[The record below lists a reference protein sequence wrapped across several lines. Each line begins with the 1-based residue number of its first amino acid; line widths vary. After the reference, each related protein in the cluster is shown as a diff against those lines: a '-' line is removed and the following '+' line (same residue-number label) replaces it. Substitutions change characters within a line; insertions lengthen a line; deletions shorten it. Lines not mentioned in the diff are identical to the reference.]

1 VAYYH
6 TISDA
11 HIYADQLPHVQD
23 MLGREERRL
32 PTVTLTEAGRRVR
45 DIHEFRAEHFEVADY
60 HPHPAIGGIPV
71 SP

>member
-11 HIYADQLPHVQD
+11 HIYADQLDHVRL
-23 MLGREERRL
+23 MLSREERRL
-32 PTVTLTEAGRRVR
+32 PSVR
-45 DIHEFRAEHFEVADY
+45 LSAEGQQITDIHEFRAEHFEIADY
-60 HPHPAIGGIPV
+60 APHPYIGGIPV